1 MKNIVLGLF
10 LLLAYQVSAVNF
22 SFRVQCSSKES
33 PDLLSVFNKIPER
46 QVYIMP
52 TGSALYFS
60 GGYFDAYT
68 EAKNRLDEVKKL
80 GIKDA
85 FIRVF
90 KNRTYLS
97 DEVSA
102 NLLEKL
108 SKEKNRLA
116 LNLNNTSFKN
126 AGNDYRVNQ
135 SEENRQA
142 ILIAKA
148 KKKRLE
154 KSNAKNNDKIGD
166 DKIVKKGLYPTDFM
180 VNVTEAP
187 SYKILVATAE
197 GEEMKEDFSDLNEV
211 VYENKL
217 GNKVYYTIGYFASE
231 KEAFEAIGKY
241 KKGNNYKIVGMY
253 RNMVVS
259 KDMANDLKRIF
270 ELAKNK

>member
-1 MKNIVLGLF
+1 MKNTVLGLF
-10 LLLAYQVSAVNF
+10 LFLAFHVNAVNF

-68 EAKNRLDEVKKL
+68 EAEIRLNEVKRL

-97 DEVSA
+97 DDVSA

-108 SKEKNRLA
+108 SKERIQFA
-116 LNLNNTSFKN
+116 
-126 AGNDYRVNQ
+126 VNQ
-135 SEENRQA
+135 KSSGFKSSSDDFLKNKNDKKRQA
-142 ILIAKA
+142 LLIEKA
-148 KKKRLE
+148 KKKRLA
-154 KSNAKNNDKIGD
+154 KSVLKHDE
-166 DKIVKKGLYPTDFM
+166 KIVEKKKTKKSLYPTDFM

-187 SYKILVATAE
+187 SYKILVATAIL
-197 GEEMKEDFSDLNEV
+197 GDVKEDFSDLNEV

-217 GNKVYYTIGYFASE
+217 GNKVFYTIGYFTSE
-231 KEAFEAIGKY
+231 KEALAAVVKY
-241 KKGNNYKIVGMY
+241 KNGSSYSVVGMY
-253 RNMVVS
+253 KNMVVS
-259 KDMANDLKRIF
+259 RDMANDLMKMY
-270 ELAKNK
+270 KVVKK